1 LSGSVKLTPYALI
14 LAGGLFCGAAS
25 ADTDTGDLFRL
36 GQEYYANSRY
46 EPEDLMEYYHA
57 PPIFS
62 AAAGSGPAHRPA
74 HYGYTANFV

>member
-1 LSGSVKLTPYALI
+1 LSSSVKLTPYALI

-36 GQEYYANSRY
+36 GQEYYATSRY
-46 EPEDLMEYYHA
+46 EPEDPMITIV

-74 HYGYTANFV
+74 RYGYTANFV